1 MHLEFLLQIQ
11 EMFDLF
17 IYQIDALLTQ
27 PNVMS
32 LEAMQQQEYDP
43 IDQVLRFK
51 SNSIRA
57 IYCN

>member
-17 IYQIDALLTQ
+17 INRIGASLTQ

-32 LEAMQQQEYDP
+32 LEAKQQQEYDP
-43 IDQVLRFK
+43 IDRVLRFK
-51 SNSIRA
+51 S
-57 IYCN
+57 